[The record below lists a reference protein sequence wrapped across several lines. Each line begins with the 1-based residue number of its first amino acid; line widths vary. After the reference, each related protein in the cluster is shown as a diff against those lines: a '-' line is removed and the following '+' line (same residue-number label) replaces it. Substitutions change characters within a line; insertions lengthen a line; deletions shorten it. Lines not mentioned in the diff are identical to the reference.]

1 MVDLAQSI
9 QDLGLAGIIV
19 LIVVVAAVG
28 LAKQVWVPGW
38 IYRQE
43 RDARIV
49 SDTQA
54 VRNAESLAKSSEA
67 YVELSGAFTALSK
80 SYNDLRRAVTDDR
93 RLPRRPPAAQP
104 ASLDDPG

>member
-1 MVDLAQSI
+1 MVDLAKSI

-19 LIVVVAAVG
+19 LLVVVAAVG
-28 LAKQVWVPGW
+28 LARQWWVPGW

-54 VRNAESLAKSSEA
+54 VRNAESLAKSAEA
-67 YVELSGAFTALSK
+67 YAELSTALADLSKAFTE
-80 SYNDLRRAVTDDR
+80 LRRLTNERAAVR
-93 RLPRRPPAAQP
+93 RRPIG
-104 ASLDDPG
+104 ASDGPG